1 MSELQVIEQNAIVV
15 AFQKENGIQDLFD
28 RMAEQA
34 RSIVPDVT
42 TKKGRDAIASQA
54 YKVSKSK
61 TAVDNHGKDLVAG
74 IKAQAALIDKD
85 RKAWR
90 DQCDALRDE
99 IRKPL
104 DNWEQAESDRIAKHQ
119 AVIRAIHSLHDE
131 NILNKES
138 HEIKGYIFDLE
149 NMEIDSSFEEFEQEA
164 KIAKLETLE
173 KLRTALA
180 AREKYEA
187 EQVELERL
195 RQAEIERKQKERD
208 EVIARQAAENARIEA
223 EQKAKAEADRI
234 EREKLEAIEKAEREI
249 RESAEREARLKAEKE
264 AAELREAQ
272 LKQQAIEQAKQVE
285 IKQKQAIEAE
295 RKRIEDE
302 QAAQLKAQ
310 QEAEAARLANED
322 HRKKICNEA
331 LGGLVNLGLDAEQAK
346 AILNAINK
354 GLVPN
359 VTLNF

>member
-1 MSELQVIEQNAIVV
+1 MDIQVIEQNAIVV

-74 IKAQAALIDKD
+74 IKAQAAVIDRD

-104 DNWEQAESDRIAKHQ
+104 TDWEQAEADRIAKHQ

-149 NMEIDSSFEEFEQEA
+149 NTEIGSSFEEFEQEA

-173 KLRTALA
+173 KLRTTLA

-187 EQVELERL
+187 EQAELERL
-195 RQAEIERKQKERD
+195 RQAEIERQQKERD
-208 EVIARQAAENARIEA
+208 EAIARQAAENARIEA
-223 EQKAKAEADRI
+223 EKKAQ
-234 EREKLEAIEKAEREI
+234 AEREQAEKLA
-249 RESAEREARLKAEKE
+249 RESAEREARLKAEHE
-264 AAELREAQ
+264 AAILREEK
-272 LKQQAIEQAKQVE
+272 LKQQAIEQAKQAE
-285 IKQKQAIEAE
+285 TQKQQAIEAE
-295 RKRIEDE
+295 RLRIEAE
-302 QAAQLKAQ
+302 QAAKIKAD
-310 QEAEAARLANED
+310 QEAEAARLANKE
-322 HRKKICNEA
+322 HMRSINREILNKFCEI
-331 LGGLVNLGLDAEQAK
+331 GLDEGQAK
-346 AILNAINK
+346 AVITAIANNQ
-354 GLVPN
+354 VPH
-359 VTLNF
+359 VSVKY

>member
-74 IKAQAALIDKD
+74 IKAQAAVIDRD

-104 DNWEQAESDRIAKHQ
+104 DDWEQAENDRVAKHQ

-131 NILNKES
+131 STLSKES

-149 NMEIDSSFEEFEQEA
+149 NMEIGSSFEELEQEA

-187 EQVELERL
+187 EQAELERL
-195 RQAEIERKQKERD
+195 RQAEIERQQKERD
-208 EVIARQAAENARIEA
+208 EAIARQAAENARIEA
-223 EQKAKAEADRI
+223 EKKAQ
-234 EREKLEAIEKAEREI
+234 AEREQAEKLA
-249 RESAEREARLKAEKE
+249 RESAEREARLKAEHE
-264 AAELREAQ
+264 AAILREEK
-272 LKQQAIEQAKQVE
+272 LKQQAIEQAKQAE
-285 IKQKQAIEAE
+285 TQKQQAIEAE
-295 RKRIEDE
+295 RLRIEAE
-302 QAAQLKAQ
+302 QAAKIKAD
-310 QEAEAARLANED
+310 QEAEAARLANKE
-322 HRKKICNEA
+322 HMRSINREILNKFCEI
-331 LGGLVNLGLDAEQAK
+331 GLDEGQAK
-346 AILNAINK
+346 AVITAIANNQ
-354 GLVPN
+354 VPH
-359 VTLNF
+359 VSVKY

>member
-104 DNWEQAESDRIAKHQ
+104 DEWEQAEADRVAKHQ

-138 HEIKGYIFDLE
+138 REIKGYIFDLE
-149 NMEIDSSFEEFEQEA
+149 NMQINSSFEEFEQEA

-180 AREKYEA
+180 AHEKYEA
-187 EQVELERL
+187 EQAELQRLQREEAER
-195 RQAEIERKQKERD
+195 QQKERD
-208 EVIARQAAENARIEA
+208 EAIAKAAADKARIDA
-223 EQKAKAEADRI
+223 EQKAQ
-234 EREKLEAIEKAEREI
+234 AEREQAE
-249 RESAEREARLKAEKE
+249 RAAKEAQEREARLQAQKE
-264 AAELREAQ
+264 AAELREQQ
-272 LKQQAIEQAKQVE
+272 LKQQAIEQAQQAEIQKQ
-285 IKQKQAIEAE
+285 QAIEAE
-295 RKRIEDE
+295 RKRIEAE
-302 QAAQLKAQ
+302 QAAQQKSQ